1 VFSLLRYMH
10 PGPPERWWEW
20 LLGTAGPVQ
29 TWLETLPEAD
39 RQKVLGEI
47 YEALRAYYDCESVN
61 VPITVIV
68 ASGSR

>member
-1 VFSLLRYMH
+1 
-10 PGPPERWWEW
+10 
-20 LLGTAGPVQ
+20 VQ
-29 TWLETLPEAD
+29 TWLEALPEALPEAD

-47 YEALRAYYDCESVN
+47 YEALRAYYDGESVN